1 MRHSTQ
7 AADASA
13 VPETVRGGMAQF
25 VQTLTTPETELEQQ
39 IQEEVTRWLER
50 HEQPPL
56 ASSVPAAMASG
67 GYADRHC
74 LAGSSLNNSRG
85 GSPSW
90 SGSDTAAGTGEAP
103 SGPSSAPST
112 SSEEG
117 ASTAW
122 RLCTH
127 MQRSGWP
134 VQHCASVRSGGG
146 RAGGGWRANS
156 GHEFLMLFPRAGRG
170 PAGAQASDTS
180 CSSSSGDAEMG
191 DAAAALVI
199 DPEFRE
205 QFLLPNPTARY
216 QVVLSLLPRAFVGT
230 YDRLQRLAGWA
241 CTEMQGSVQ
250 AGGSRLPPWRSL
262 AHVLNKW
269 RLHSEE
275 EESGG
280 DADSQQEQQEQQAM
294 EAGSAAFSA
303 EQQAA
308 MQLLLQQPVAA
319 EQVVPA
325 CGPQPLTASSSC
337 SSMDLAPTSPAAGAG
352 LAPAP
357 APRSLLTRKLAE
369 LAAAGPKRQHLE
381 HWLPPSPTAQ
391 QPGPAAAILSLVSS
405 SRGPGAAA
413 SAQQG

>member
-1 MRHSTQ
+1 M
-7 AADASA
+7 
-13 VPETVRGGMAQF
+13 PETVRGGMAQF
-25 VQTLTTPETELEQQ
+25 VQTLTTPGTELEQQVGRGRAGSALQRQGRPVRSPGLPHAPARASFLPALHGAPTLPHDSQAFTSLNCPSRTCPAPPQ

-216 QVVLSLLPRAFVGT
+216 QV
-230 YDRLQRLAGWA
+230 
-241 CTEMQGSVQ
+241 
-250 AGGSRLPPWRSL
+250 
-262 AHVLNKW
+262 
-269 RLHSEE
+269 
-275 EESGG
+275 
-280 DADSQQEQQEQQAM
+280 
-294 EAGSAAFSA
+294 
-303 EQQAA
+303 
-308 MQLLLQQPVAA
+308 
-319 EQVVPA
+319 
-325 CGPQPLTASSSC
+325 
-337 SSMDLAPTSPAAGAG
+337 
-352 LAPAP
+352 
-357 APRSLLTRKLAE
+357 
-369 LAAAGPKRQHLE
+369 
-381 HWLPPSPTAQ
+381 
-391 QPGPAAAILSLVSS
+391 
-405 SRGPGAAA
+405 SRGQVLEPG
-413 SAQQG
+413 GRRC